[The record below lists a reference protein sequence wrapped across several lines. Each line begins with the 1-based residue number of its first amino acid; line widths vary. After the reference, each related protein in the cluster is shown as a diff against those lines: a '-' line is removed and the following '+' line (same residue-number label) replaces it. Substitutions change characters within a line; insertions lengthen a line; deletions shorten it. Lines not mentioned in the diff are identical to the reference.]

1 MSVVLGLDRSSWG
14 LEYLPTALVPGKVQ
28 LELYIFYP
36 KTMEYLVQ
44 LATLEAEFGQRYRL
58 CCVCVL

>member
-14 LEYLPTALVPGKVQ
+14 LEYLPTALVLGKVQ

-44 LATLEAEFGQRYRL
+44 LATLEAEFGQR
-58 CCVCVL
+58 